1 MRITTDHLL
10 IKLQSLTSSKK
21 FLVAYSGGLDSH
33 VLLHLLAQVTI
44 LSQNFQI
51 RAVYIDHGLQSVA
64 KKWPKHCL
72 SICKNLFI
80 DCEVVSLALTIPQG
94 KSLEAVAR
102 EARYDAFSQVLQAD
116 EVLLTA
122 HHQDDQA
129 ETLLIQLFRGAG
141 INGLAAMPIISPFGK
156 SQHIRP
162 LLDQSR
168 DALEH
173 YAQQY
178 QLDFIEDPSNQDHR
192 YDRNFFRH
200 AIIPR
205 LKKRWMSMSKVLAR
219 VATHQAE
226 AKNLLAEY
234 IAEDLPQL
242 TGKRTGTLSIQQLK
256 LLSSA
261 RCKAVIRYFLD
272 QKGFQAPSDKK
283 LRHIISDVLYA
294 KPSASPCVDWQG
306 AEVRRY
312 QDDLYAIRPLSAHNT
327 KQIIHWVIDQSL
339 QISSLN
345 RVLKFKQLE
354 GVNHLLL
361 RKDQTVEVR
370 FRQGGE
376 IIYQAQRKQSKRLK
390 KIFQERHIPMWE
402 RDRIP
407 LIYIDNTL
415 VLILWDHR

>member
-1 MRITTDHLL
+1 MPITTAYLL
-10 IKLQSLTSSKK
+10 TKIKSLTSSKK
-21 FLVAYSGGLDSH
+21 LLVAYSGGLDSH
-33 VLLHLLAQVTI
+33 VLLHLLAQTTT
-44 LSQNFQI
+44 LSKSFQI
-51 RAVYIDHGLQSVA
+51 RAIYIDHGLQSVA
-64 KKWPKHCL
+64 KQWSQHCL
-72 SICKNLFI
+72 SSCKNLSI
-80 DCEVVSLALTIPQG
+80 DCEVVSLALNIPQG

-102 EARYDAFSQVLQAD
+102 EARYQAFSQTLQAD

-141 INGLAAMPIISPFGK
+141 INGLAAMPIISDFGK
-156 SQHIRP
+156 AKHIRP

-178 QLDFIEDPSNQDHR
+178 QLDFIEDPSNQDQQ

-200 AIIPR
+200 TIIPP
-205 LKKRWMSMSKVLAR
+205 LKKRWVSMSQVLAR
-219 VATHQAE
+219 VTQHQAE
-226 AKNLLAEY
+226 AKSLLAEY

-242 TGKRTGTLSIQQLK
+242 TGKRIGTLSIQALK
-256 LLSSA
+256 LLSLA

-283 LRHIISDVLYA
+283 LRHIISDVLNA
-294 KPSASPCVDWQG
+294 KPSATPCVHWQG
-306 AEVRRY
+306 IEVRRH
-312 QDDLYAIRPLSAHNT
+312 QDDLYAIEPLSIHNT
-327 KQIIHWVIDQSL
+327 RQIIRWSINQSL
-339 QISSLN
+339 QIPSLN
-345 RVLKFKQLE
+345 RLLKFNQLE
-354 GVNHLLL
+354 AIHHLLL
-361 RKDQTVEVR
+361 GKDRTVEVR

-376 IIYQAQRKQSKRLK
+376 IIYQAQRKHSKRLK
-390 KIFQERHIPMWE
+390 KVFQEMHIPAWE

-407 LIYIDNTL
+407 LIYIDNKL